1 MHMANTTE
9 VSSELLIRVAQAD
22 AQRDVSKWCWMVFGM
37 CLSILPV
44 INVVL
49 LVIAVLIVNL
59 LIPKIDF
66 SSLERVR
73 IYSQHPALY
82 TEQYRKTAKR
92 LRSMNILRGWTIG
105 IIIIIFF

>member
-1 MHMANTTE
+1 MANTTE
-9 VSSELLIRVAQAD
+9 ISSELLIRVAQAD

-49 LVIAVLIVNL
+49 LVIAILIVNL

-66 SSLERVR
+66 SLPERVG

-82 TEQYRKTAKR
+82 TDRYRKTAKR
-92 LRSMNILRGWTIG
+92 LRSMHILCGWTIG

>member
-1 MHMANTTE
+1 MANTTE
-9 VSSELLIRVAQAD
+9 ISSELLTRIAQAD
-22 AQRDVSKWCWMVFGM
+22 AQIDASKWCWMVFGFG
-37 CLSILPV
+37 LSILPV

-49 LVIAVLIVNL
+49 IVIAVIIVNL
-59 LIPKIDF
+59 LVPKIDF
-66 SSLERVR
+66 SSPERVR

-92 LRSMNILRGWTIG
+92 LRSVNILWGWTIG